1 MLRSLKER
9 ILQTLC
15 FEIGGLILTVPV
27 FAALTPTGE
36 SHALLTLAVISAA
49 IMCWVG
55 VHNTVFDW
63 AEFHMTGRIASE
75 RSNKMR
81 IVHAISHEIT
91 AIAFSMPI
99 LIWLGGL
106 SWQEA
111 LLADIGLT
119 LFYTAYAF
127 IFYRIYDALRPMQTL
142 QLQAV

>member
-1 MLRSLKER
+1 
-9 ILQTLC
+9 
-15 FEIGGLILTVPV
+15 
-27 FAALTPTGE
+27 
-36 SHALLTLAVISAA
+36 
-49 IMCWVG
+49 
-55 VHNTVFDW
+55 
-63 AEFHMTGRIASE
+63 MTGRVASE